1 MMHSVKRSKMVAG
14 TLKVIVG
21 IIIVAFV
28 LAPILITLFASL
40 KDRAGMT
47 NTSPLAPPVS
57 GSFTLENY
65 QKVLSDKKLYIGLK
79 NTAII
84 AAVSI
89 VFNVLFGSVTAYCL
103 ERFRFKGRF
112 IIFGMFFLGMMI
124 PTFVTEISRFKLIE
138 GIGLY
143 NTLGAPIIIY
153 IASDLMQLYIYRQ
166 FISKISVSIDE
177 SALIDGCSYFRLYW
191 QIVFP
196 LMAPATATVIIIKA
210 VNIINDMYIPYL
222 YMPSNKLKT
231 LTTFLMN
238 YSNAQKGSW
247 QLLSAAI
254 IIAMI
259 PTVIIYLCAQQK
271 IMGGLAAG
279 AVKE

>member
-1 MMHSVKRSKMVAG
+1 MNHSVKRSRNIANICKILICIV
-14 TLKVIVG
+14 LVVIV
-21 IIIVAFV
+21 
-28 LAPILITLFASL
+28 LTPILITLFASL
-40 KDRAGMT
+40 KDRVGMA
-47 NTSPLAPPVS
+47 NTSPLAPPNAS
-57 GSFTLENY
+57 TFTLENY
-65 QKVLSDKKLYIGLK
+65 IKVFSDKKLYIGFK

-84 AAVSI
+84 TVVSI
-89 VFNVLFGSVTAYCL
+89 FFNVLFGSVTAYCL
-103 ERFRFKGRF
+103 ERFRFKGRKL
-112 IIFGMFFLGMMI
+112 IFGMFFLGMMI

-138 GIGLY
+138 GMGLY

-153 IASDLMQLYIYRQ
+153 VASDLMQLYIYRQ

-177 SALIDGCSYFRLYW
+177 SALIDGCSYYRLFW
-191 QIVFP
+191 QIIFP
-196 LMAPATATVIIIKA
+196 LMTPATATVIIIKA
-210 VNIINDMYIPYL
+210 VNIINDMFIPYL

-254 IIAMI
+254 IIVLI
-259 PTVIIYLCAQQK
+259 PTVLIYVRFQK
-271 IMGGLAAG
+271 QVIGGLAAG

>member
-1 MMHSVKRSKMVAG
+1 MTHSMKRQKMWADFFK
-14 TLKVIVG
+14 LLVG
-21 IIIVAFV
+21 ILLVIFV
-28 LAPILITLFASL
+28 MTPILITVFASF

-47 NTSPLAPPVS
+47 NTSPLALPI
-57 GSFTLENY
+57 GDSFTLENY
-65 QKVLSDKKLYIGLK
+65 IKVFSDKKLYIGFK

-84 AAVSI
+84 AVVSI
-89 VFNVLFGSVTAYCL
+89 FFNVFFGSVTAYCL
-103 ERFRFKGRF
+103 ERFKFKGRSVVF
-112 IIFGMFFLGMMI
+112 ALFFLGMMI
-124 PTFVTEISRFKLIE
+124 PTFVTEISRFKIIE
-138 GIGLY
+138 GMNLY

-153 IASDLMQLYIYRQ
+153 VASDLMQLYIYRQ

-177 SALIDGCSYFRLYW
+177 SALIDGCSYFRVFW

-210 VNIINDMYIPYL
+210 VNIINDMFIPYL
-222 YMPSNKLKT
+222 YMPGNKLKT

-238 YSNAQKGSW
+238 YSSAQKGSW

-254 IIAMI
+254 VIVLI
-259 PTVIIYLCAQQK
+259 PTIAIYVVFQKRII
-271 IMGGLAAG
+271 GGLAAG

>member
-1 MMHSVKRSKMVAG
+1 MTRSIKRTRLLTN
-14 TLKVIVG
+14 TLKIIVG
-21 IIIVAFV
+21 IMIVLFV
-28 LAPILITLFASL
+28 VAPILITLFASL
-40 KDRAGMT
+40 KTRAGMS
-47 NTSPLAPPVS
+47 NSSPLSLPSAAN
-57 GSFTLENY
+57 FTWANY
-65 QKVLSDKKLYIGLK
+65 QKVLNDPKLYVGLK

-84 AAVSI
+84 VAVSL
-89 VFNVLFGSVTAYCL
+89 VFNVLFGSITAYCL
-103 ERFRFKGRF
+103 ERFRFKGRGL
-112 IIFGMFFLGMMI
+112 IFVLFFLGMMI
-124 PTFVTEISRFKLIE
+124 PTFITEISRFKLIE
-138 GIGLY
+138 GMHLY

-166 FISKISVSIDE
+166 FINKISVSIDE

-196 LMAPATATVIIIKA
+196 LMAPATATVVIIKA
-210 VNIINDMYIPYL
+210 VNIINDMYIPYI

-254 IIAMI
+254 ILVLI
-259 PTVIIYLCAQQK
+259 PTVLIYVFAQKQ
-271 IMGGLAAG
+271 IMSGLSAG